1 MKTWQYWLGIAVLAL
16 GLIGIN
22 AQLVELKRAAANIY
36 GETDMIG
43 DKLDA
48 DGTGRIKVDTSQVET
63 SETPPKQQ

>member
-1 MKTWQYWLGIAVLAL
+1 MKTWQYWLLTAVLAL

-22 AQLVELKRAAANIY
+22 AQLVELQQAAANIY

-48 DGTGRIKVDTSQVET
+48 DGTGRIKVDTSEVNT
-63 SETPPKQQ
+63 SEVDASQ

>member
-1 MKTWQYWLGIAVLAL
+1 MKTWQYWLLTAVLAL

-22 AQLVELKRAAANIY
+22 AQLVELKQAAANIY

-48 DGTGRIKVDTSQVET
+48 DGTGRIKVDTSEVNT
-63 SETPPKQQ
+63 SEVDASQ